1 MIIYLCIL
9 ESFNTN
15 ILQQLFDY
23 KTTFVN
29 LQRKNTNSKDNFVLK
44 NRFYLFV
51 LKISGIQK

>member
-1 MIIYLCIL
+1 MP

-15 ILQQLFDY
+15 ISHQIFNY

-29 LQRKNTNSKDNFVLK
+29 SQHKHTNSKGSKKMLLNVH
-44 NRFYLFV
+44 